1 MGPQPPP
8 SALPHS
14 PFLPASGS
22 PARALCTSF
31 SHYQG
36 HTAVP
41 PGFLRVLWFSP
52 TTKNMSNVP
61 PSPSPGL
68 QMEISCKLQPGTP
81 RHPTPRPLRHSPAAS
96 LPFTSSLIFYGPSP
110 LPRGCLLSSR
120 GHYEFPVT
128 KSIALYRPPRPR
140 RASYICMMGRTD
152 TPQDRGCLVG
162 IIFFILGLGTLLP
175 WNFFMTASLY
185 FQGRLNPT
193 IQSQWSNETMS
204 DQTISNETVSNRTM
218 SVRKEYYFNN
228 WMTLLSQL
236 PLLLFTLLNSFL
248 YQRISEMVRIAGSL
262 VFILLLF
269 LLTAVLVKV
278 PMEEDRFFSVTM
290 ATIWFINSFGAVL
303 QGSLFGL
310 VGLLPQKYSAIFMS
324 GQGLAGTF
332 AAVAMLLAIASDTD
346 SETSALGYFITPCV
360 GTLLTLFSYLF
371 LPRLKFAQFYLDRS
385 SKYEAGTTDEL
396 LKENKPVENGKL
408 NGHTNGSVPNST
420 AEKGDGPGE
429 MELESGSDKSKQA
442 FLSLEPEEQRQEKSS
457 VIEVFKKI
465 WVMAFCVTFVF
476 TVTLSV
482 FPAVTADVK
491 TVYEGK
497 WESYFI
503 AVCCFLI
510 FNINDW
516 IGRTITTLFQ
526 WPRKESPL
534 FPVLVVCRVVFV
546 PLLMLCNVQDRHY
559 LPVYFQNDAVFT
571 VIMSLFSVTSGYF
584 VCLSM
589 SYAPQMVQPKD
600 AETAG
605 ALMTFFLALGLS
617 IGAALSFPLRAL
629 V

>member
-1 MGPQPPP
+1 
-8 SALPHS
+8 
-14 PFLPASGS
+14 
-22 PARALCTSF
+22 
-31 SHYQG
+31 
-36 HTAVP
+36 
-41 PGFLRVLWFSP
+41 
-52 TTKNMSNVP
+52 
-61 PSPSPGL
+61 
-68 QMEISCKLQPGTP
+68 
-81 RHPTPRPLRHSPAAS
+81 
-96 LPFTSSLIFYGPSP
+96 
-110 LPRGCLLSSR
+110 
-120 GHYEFPVT
+120 
-128 KSIALYRPPRPR
+128 
-140 RASYICMMGRTD
+140 MMGRTD

-185 FQGRLNPT
+185 FQGRLNT
-193 IQSQWSNETMS
+193 TEWSNGTA
-204 DQTISNETVSNRTM
+204 V
-218 SVRKEYYFNN
+218 VRKEYYFNN

-248 YQRISEMVRIAGSL
+248 YQRISEMMRIAGSL
-262 VFILLLF
+262 VFIFLLF

-278 PMEEDRFFSVTM
+278 DMDEDRFFSVTM

-346 SETSALGYFITPCV
+346 SSTEAAALGYFITPCV
-360 GTLLTLFSYLF
+360 GTLVTLFSYLF
-371 LPRLKFAQFYLDRS
+371 LPRLEFAQFYLNRS
-385 SKYEAGTTDEL
+385 GKYEAETTDEL
-396 LKENKPVENGKL
+396 LKENKAVENGKL
-408 NGHTNGSVPNST
+408 NGHTNGSVPNSSPN
-420 AEKGDGPGE
+420 KGDGPSE
-429 MELESGSDKSKQA
+429 TELESSPDKSKQA
-442 FLSLEPEEQRQEKSS
+442 FLSLEPEEQKKDKSS
-457 VIEVFKKI
+457 VVEVFKKI
-465 WVMAFCVTFVF
+465 WVMALCVTFVF

-491 TVYEGK
+491 TAFPGK
-497 WESYFI
+497 WERYFI
-503 AVCCFLI
+503 SVCCFLI

-526 WPRKESPL
+526 WPGKDSRL
-534 FPVLVVCRVVFV
+534 FPVLVVSRVVFV
-546 PLLMLCNVQDRHY
+546 PLLMLCNVQTRSY
-559 LPVYFQNDAVFT
+559 LPVYFPHDALFT
-571 VIMSLFSVTSGYF
+571 AIMALFSLSSGYF

-589 SYAPQMVQPKD
+589 SYAPQMVEPKD

>member
-1 MGPQPPP
+1 
-8 SALPHS
+8 
-14 PFLPASGS
+14 
-22 PARALCTSF
+22 
-31 SHYQG
+31 
-36 HTAVP
+36 
-41 PGFLRVLWFSP
+41 
-52 TTKNMSNVP
+52 
-61 PSPSPGL
+61 
-68 QMEISCKLQPGTP
+68 
-81 RHPTPRPLRHSPAAS
+81 
-96 LPFTSSLIFYGPSP
+96 
-110 LPRGCLLSSR
+110 
-120 GHYEFPVT
+120 
-128 KSIALYRPPRPR
+128 
-140 RASYICMMGRTD
+140 MGRTD
-152 TPQDRGCLVG
+152 SPQDRGCLVG

-185 FQGRLNPT
+185 FQERLNMNNT
-193 IQSQWSNETMS
+193 VWSNGTAM
-204 DQTISNETVSNRTM
+204 
-218 SVRKEYYFNN
+218 VRREYYFNN

-248 YQRISEMVRIAGSL
+248 YQRISEMMRVAGSL

-278 PMEEDRFFSVTM
+278 DMDPDRFFSFTM

-332 AAVAMLLAIASDTD
+332 AAVAMLLSTASEAELGTA
-346 SETSALGYFITPCV
+346 ALGYFITPCV
-360 GTLLTLFSYLF
+360 GTLVTLFSYLL
-371 LPRLKFAQFYLDRS
+371 LPRLEFAQFYLGRS
-385 SKYEAGTTDEL
+385 GKYEAETTDEL
-396 LKENKPVENGKL
+396 LKESRPVENGKL
-408 NGHTNGSVPNST
+408 NGHTNGSVPNSSPSK
-420 AEKGDGPGE
+420 ADGPS
-429 MELESGSDKSKQA
+429 ELELQSSPDKTKQA
-442 FLSLEPEEQRQEKSS
+442 FLTLEPEEQKKDKAS
-457 VIEVFKKI
+457 VLEVFKKI

-491 TVYEGK
+491 TRFGGK
-497 WESYFI
+497 WVRYFI
-503 AVCCFLI
+503 SVCCFLI

-516 IGRTITTLFQ
+516 IGRTVTTVVQ
-526 WPRKESPL
+526 WPGRDSRL

-546 PLLMLCNVQDRHY
+546 PLLMLCNVLPRSH
-559 LPVYFQNDAVFT
+559 LPVYFHHDAAFA
-571 VIMSLFSVTSGYF
+571 VIMALFSLTSGYF

-589 SYAPQMVQPKD
+589 SYAPQMVEPKD

>member
-1 MGPQPPP
+1 MFRTR
-8 SALPHS
+8 L
-14 PFLPASGS
+14 
-22 PARALCTSF
+22 SF
-31 SHYQG
+31 
-36 HTAVP
+36 
-41 PGFLRVLWFSP
+41 
-52 TTKNMSNVP
+52 
-61 PSPSPGL
+61 
-68 QMEISCKLQPGTP
+68 C
-81 RHPTPRPLRHSPAAS
+81 
-96 LPFTSSLIFYGPSP
+96 
-110 LPRGCLLSSR
+110 
-120 GHYEFPVT
+120 
-128 KSIALYRPPRPR
+128 PR
-140 RASYICMMGRTD
+140 RPSRSSYICMMGRTD
-152 TPQDRGCLVG
+152 TPLDRGCLVG

-185 FQGRLNPT
+185 FQGRLNT
-193 IQSQWSNETMS
+193 TEWSNGT
-204 DQTISNETVSNRTM
+204 TTVR
-218 SVRKEYYFNN
+218 REYYFNN

-236 PLLLFTLLNSFL
+236 PLLLFTLLNSIL

-310 VGLLPQKYSAIFMS
+310 VGLLPLKYSAIFMS

-332 AAVAMLLAIASDTD
+332 AAVAMLLAIASETD
-346 SETSALGYFITPCV
+346 SETAALGYFITPCV
-360 GTLLTLFSYLF
+360 GTLVTLCSYLF
-371 LPRLKFAQFYLDRS
+371 LPRLEFAQFYLDKS
-385 SKYEAGTTDEL
+385 GKYEAGTTDEL

-408 NGHTNGSVPNST
+408 NGHANGSVPNSAT
-420 AEKGDGPGE
+420 DKGVGPSE
-429 MELESGSDKSKQA
+429 MELESCPDKSKQA
-442 FLSLEPEEQRQEKSS
+442 FLSLEPEEPRQNKAS

-491 TVYEGK
+491 TAFPGK
-497 WESYFI
+497 WDRYFI
-503 AVCCFLI
+503 SVCCFLM

-526 WPRKESPL
+526 WPGKESPL
-534 FPVLVVCRVVFV
+534 FPVLVVSRVVFV
-546 PLLMLCNVQDRHY
+546 PLLMLCNVQSRSF
-559 LPVYFQNDAVFT
+559 LPVFFPHDAAFS
-571 VIMSLFSVTSGYF
+571 VIMSLFSLSSGYF

-589 SYAPQMVQPKD
+589 SYAPQMVAPKD

-617 IGAALSFPLRAL
+617 IGAGLSFPLRLL